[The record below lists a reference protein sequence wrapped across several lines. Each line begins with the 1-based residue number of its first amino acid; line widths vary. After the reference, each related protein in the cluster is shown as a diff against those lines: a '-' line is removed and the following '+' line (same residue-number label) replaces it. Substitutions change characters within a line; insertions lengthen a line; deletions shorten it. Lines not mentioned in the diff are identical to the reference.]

1 VCHGRETRVLSR
13 ATASGNPWKRGQR
26 IIENR
31 AAFPS
36 SIIQSDFGDGEHG
49 NFEVVIPLF
58 GDGGLIELWHMW
70 HDNSDVNKP
79 WSFGQRITEPGRR
92 VPWCATL

>member
-1 VCHGRETRVLSR
+1 VGHGRETRVLSR
-13 ATASGNPWKRGQR
+13 ATAPGNPWKRGQR